1 MKKIVKASKTV
12 LEQPL
17 FAVLKLYPHTV
28 CNFKN
33 MKGLFSAKE
42 INFMH
47 AALKMSKINLQLNE
61 ENNPIFFSFCTLHML

>member
-1 MKKIVKASKTV
+1 MKKIVKASKTAS
-12 LEQPL
+12 EQPL

-47 AALKMSKINLQLNE
+47 AALK
-61 ENNPIFFSFCTLHML
+61 